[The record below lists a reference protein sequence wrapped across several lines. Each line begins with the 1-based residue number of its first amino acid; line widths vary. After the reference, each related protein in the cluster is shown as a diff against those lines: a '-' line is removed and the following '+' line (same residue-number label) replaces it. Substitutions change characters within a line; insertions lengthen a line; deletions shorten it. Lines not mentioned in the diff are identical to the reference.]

1 MTESPPGI
9 RTHDTWP
16 IPMKI
21 LILEDDRPLADLLET
36 IVAGLFPS
44 ASISVLDNVSV
55 ATEQWL
61 KQGADLI
68 LLDWNLPDGSGL
80 DLVKTVRKED
90 DSTPLIMISGRSDRD
105 SVVAAAHYGINGY
118 ITKPFSVEL
127 VRQRLAVLIS
137 PEAIARDAEP
147 DLDRLLEASVDA
159 VIQLPTSIDTASVLE
174 LMARKQALS
183 PVELVELWSS
193 EVALV
198 TRILDVAN
206 SASFQKSGQPV
217 GNIRSAIGT
226 IGVDMALQHAL
237 ALSLDVSS
245 HLQEQRLATKA
256 KSFIEMVE
264 KVASEARQLA
274 GNLRLDP
281 SEFHS
286 AGLLSRIGELAVL
299 KVMQQYVDGGGTL
312 TDEQIESG
320 LKTWAQAY
328 GNRLKVQW
336 RLPIQ
341 LRNLVGAVHMLTRDT
356 TSESALVMRTAALR
370 ARGEQSSPECQRL
383 ERRLGLDH
391 DE

>member
-1 MTESPPGI
+1 
-9 RTHDTWP
+9 
-16 IPMKI
+16 MKI

>member
-1 MTESPPGI
+1 
-9 RTHDTWP
+9 
-16 IPMKI
+16 MKI
-21 LILEDDRPLADLLET
+21 LILEDDKPLADLLET
-36 IVAGLFPS
+36 IVAGLYPS
-44 ASISVLDNVSV
+44 ANIFVLDNVGA

-68 LLDWNLPDGSGL
+68 VLDWNLPDGSGL
-80 DLVKTVRKED
+80 ELVKTVRKED
-90 DSTPLIMISGRSDRD
+90 DDTPLVMISSRSDRD

-127 VRQRLAVLIS
+127 VSQRLAVLIS
-137 PEAIARDAEP
+137 PETIARDFEP
-147 DLDRLLEASVDA
+147 DLDRLLEASVDT
-159 VIQLPTSIDTASVLE
+159 VIQLPTSIDTASVLD
-174 LMARKQALS
+174 LMARKQELS
-183 PVELVELWSS
+183 PVDLVEHWSG

-206 SASFQKSGQPV
+206 SASFQKSGEPV

-237 ALSLDVSS
+237 ALSLDVSG
-245 HLQEQRLATKA
+245 HLKDKRLSTKA
-256 KSFIEMVE
+256 EGFLDMVE
-264 KVASEARQLA
+264 SVAREARQLA
-274 GNLRLDP
+274 GDMRLDQ

-286 AGLLSRIGELAVL
+286 AALLSRIGELAVL
-299 KVMQQYVDGGGTL
+299 KVMQQFVDGGGKL
-312 TDEQIESG
+312 TDEQLENG
-320 LKTWAQAY
+320 LKAWAQAY

-341 LRNLVGAVHMLTRDT
+341 LRNLVGSVHLLTRDT

-383 ERRLGLDH
+383 LRRLGLDH
-391 DE
+391 DDKGRGNE

>member
-1 MTESPPGI
+1 
-9 RTHDTWP
+9 
-16 IPMKI
+16 MKI

-36 IVAGLFPS
+36 IAAGLFPT
-44 ASISVLDNVSV
+44 ASISVVDNVGV

-68 LLDWNLPDGSGL
+68 ILDWNLPDGSGL

-90 DSTPLIMISGRSDRD
+90 DDTPLVMISGRADRD

-137 PEAIARDAEP
+137 PEKLAQAVEP
-147 DLDRLLEASVDA
+147 DLDRLLEASVDT

-183 PVELVELWSS
+183 PVELVELWSG

-206 SASFQKSGQPV
+206 SASFQKSGEPV

-245 HLQEQRLATKA
+245 HLQEERLATRA
-256 KSFIEMVE
+256 KGFIEMVE

-312 TDEQIESG
+312 QDEQIESG

-336 RLPIQ
+336 RLPIH

-370 ARGEQSSPECQRL
+370 AKGQQSSPECQRL
-383 ERRLGLDH
+383 ERRLGLNH

>member
-1 MTESPPGI
+1 
-9 RTHDTWP
+9 
-16 IPMKI
+16 MKI

-36 IVAGLFPS
+36 IAAGLFPT
-44 ASISVLDNVSV
+44 ASISVVDNVGV

-68 LLDWNLPDGSGL
+68 ILDWNLPDGSGL

-90 DSTPLIMISGRSDRD
+90 DDTPLVMISGRSDRD
-105 SVVAAAHYGINGY
+105 SVVAAAHHGINGY

-137 PEAIARDAEP
+137 PETVARDVEP
-147 DLDRLLEASVDA
+147 DLDRLLETSVDT

-206 SASFQKSGQPV
+206 SASFQKSGEPV
-217 GNIRSAIGT
+217 GNIRGAIGT

-237 ALSLDVSS
+237 ALSLDVSG
-245 HLQEQRLATKA
+245 HLQEKRLATRA
-256 KSFIEMVE
+256 KGFIEMVE

-312 TDEQIESG
+312 QDEQIESG

-370 ARGEQSSPECQRL
+370 AKGQQSSPECQRL
-383 ERRLGLDH
+383 ERRLGLNH